1 MNNRLIINIKN
12 VTDCKAGNI
21 LHYEK
26 RFQSITTFT

>member
-12 VTDCKAGNI
+12 VTGFAVGNI